1 MSTSTKPPV
10 WFWIV
15 AVVALLWN
23 ALGIMAYLMRAYL
36 TDEAI
41 AALPQEQQVYLQNQ
55 PAWYMGVFALAVF
68 GGTLGSLLL
77 LLRKALAYWVF
88 VVSLVC
94 VVAQWSY
101 DILMVDYSPA
111 FESSG
116 LAMAIMIP
124 VFSVALVFISRTA
137 KAKGWIG

>member
-23 ALGIMAYLMRAYL
+23 ALGIMAYLMRAYM
-36 TDEAI
+36 TDEAM

-55 PAWYMGVFALAVF
+55 PAWYMGVFAIAVF

-101 DILMVDYSPA
+101 DLTVENSPA
-111 FESSG
+111 FDSSG
-116 LAMAIMIP
+116 MAMAIMIP
-124 VFSVALVFISRTA
+124 LFSVALVLISRTA

>member
-23 ALGIMAYLMRAYL
+23 ALGIMAYLMRAYM

-41 AALPQEQQVYLQNQ
+41 AAMPQEQQVYLQNQ
-55 PAWYMGVFALAVF
+55 PAWYMGVFAIAVF

-88 VVSLVC
+88 VVSLIC
-94 VVAQWSY
+94 VVAQWGY
-101 DILMVDYSPA
+101 DLFMVETSPA

-116 LAMAIMIP
+116 IAMAVMIP
-124 VFSVALVFISRTA
+124 LFSVALVFISRTA

>member
-36 TDEAI
+36 TDDAI
-41 AALPQEQQVYLQNQ
+41 AALPEEQQVYLQNQ

-101 DILMVDYSPA
+101 DLFMVENSPA

-116 LAMAIMIP
+116 MAMAVMIP
-124 VFSVALVFISRTA
+124 LFSVALVFISRTA
-137 KAKGWIG
+137 KSKGWIG

>member
-23 ALGIMAYLMRAYL
+23 ALGIMAYLMRAYM
-36 TDEAI
+36 TDEAL

-55 PAWYMGVFALAVF
+55 PAWYIGVFALAVF

-77 LLRKALAYWVF
+77 LLRKALAYWIF
-88 VVSLVC
+88 VVSLIC

-101 DILMVDYSPA
+101 DLFMVENSPA

-116 LAMAIMIP
+116 MAMAVMIP
-124 VFSVALVFISRTA
+124 LFSVALVFISRTA
-137 KAKGWIG
+137 KSKGCIG

>member
-15 AVVALLWN
+15 AIVALLWN
-23 ALGIMAYLMRAYL
+23 ALGIMAYLMRVYM
-36 TDEAI
+36 TDDAI

-77 LLRKALAYWVF
+77 LLRKALAYIVF

-101 DILMVDYSPA
+101 DILLVENSPA

-116 LAMAIMIP
+116 IVMAILIP
-124 VFSVALVFISRTA
+124 IFSVALVFVSRAA
-137 KAKGWIG
+137 KAKGWVW

>member
-10 WFWIV
+10 WYWIV

-23 ALGIMAYLMRAYL
+23 ALGIMAYLMRVYL
-36 TDEAI
+36 TDEAM
-41 AALPQEQQVYLQNQ
+41 AKLPQEQQVYIQNQ
-55 PAWYMGVFALAVF
+55 PSWYLGVFALAVF

-88 VVSLVC
+88 IVSFVC
-94 VVAQWSY
+94 VVVQWGY
-101 DILMVDYSPA
+101 DLTVENSPA

-116 LAMAIMIP
+116 MAMAIMIP

>member
-23 ALGIMAYLMRAYL
+23 ALGIMAYLMRAYM
-36 TDEAI
+36 TDEAL

-55 PAWYMGVFALAVF
+55 PAWYIGVFALAVF

-77 LLRKALAYWVF
+77 LLRKALAYWIF
-88 VVSLVC
+88 VVSLIC

-101 DILMVDYSPA
+101 DLFMVENSPA

-116 LAMAIMIP
+116 MAMAVMIP
-124 VFSVALVFISRTA
+124 LFSVALVFISRTA
-137 KAKGWIG
+137 KSKGWIG

>member
-15 AVVALLWN
+15 AIVALLWN
-23 ALGIMAYLMRAYL
+23 ALGIMAYLMRVYI
-36 TDEAI
+36 TNDAI
-41 AALPQEQQVYLQNQ
+41 AALPQEQQLYLQNQ

-77 LLRKALAYWVF
+77 LLRKALAYIVF

-101 DILMVDYSPA
+101 DIFLVENSPA

-116 LAMAIMIP
+116 IVMAILIP
-124 VFSVALVFISRTA
+124 IFSVALVFVSRAA

>member
-23 ALGIMAYLMRAYL
+23 ALGIMAYLMRAYM

-41 AALPQEQQVYLQNQ
+41 AALPQEQQVYIQNQ

-101 DILMVDYSPA
+101 DMFMVENSPA

-116 LAMAIMIP
+116 MAMAIMIP
-124 VFSVALVFISRTA
+124 LFSVALVFISRTA
-137 KAKGWIG
+137 KAKGWIN

>member
-15 AVVALLWN
+15 AVVVLLWN

-36 TDEAI
+36 TDDAI
-41 AALPQEQQVYLQNQ
+41 AALPEEQQVYLQNQ

-101 DILMVDYSPA
+101 DMFMVENSPA

-116 LAMAIMIP
+116 MAMAIMIP

>member
-1 MSTSTKPPV
+1 MSTPTKPPV

-23 ALGIMAYLMRAYL
+23 ALGIMAYLMRAYM

-55 PAWYMGVFALAVF
+55 PAWYMGVFATAVF
-68 GGTLGSLLL
+68 AGTLGSLLL

-101 DILMVDYSPA
+101 DIFMVDYSPA

>member
-23 ALGIMAYLMRAYL
+23 ALGIMAYLMRVYM
-36 TDEAI
+36 TDEAS
-41 AALPQEQQVYLQNQ
+41 AAMPQEQQVYLQNQ
-55 PAWYMGVFALAVF
+55 PAWYMGVFATAVF
-68 GGTLGSLLL
+68 GGTLGSILL
-77 LLRKALAYWVF
+77 LLRKSLAYIVF

-101 DILMVDYSPA
+101 DIFMVENSPA
-111 FESSG
+111 FDSSG
-116 LAMAIMIP
+116 IVMAIMIP
-124 VFSVALVFISRTA
+124 IFSVALVLISRSA

>member
-1 MSTSTKPPV
+1 MSNQVKPPA

-15 AVVALLWN
+15 SVIALLWN
-23 ALGIMAYLMRAYL
+23 AMGVMAYLMRAYM

-55 PAWYMGVFALAVF
+55 PAWYLGVFALAVF
-68 GGTLGSLLL
+68 GGTLGSLLM

-94 VVAQWSY
+94 VAAQWSY
-101 DILMVDYSPA
+101 DIFMVENSPA
-111 FESSG
+111 FDSSG
-116 LAMAIMIP
+116 IAMAILIP
-124 VFSVALVFISRTA
+124 VFSVALVFISRSA
-137 KAKGWIG
+137 RAKGWII